1 DVLSAISESL
11 QSLGAELRQAAV
23 DTHCGN
29 FFFRLESIVHV
40 LSRFVVYRSL
50 RQEEEIFSLLNI
62 ALHELH
68 NYSSA
73 KIAAM
78 YSVSQR
84 TIRNRMTQYQLSV
97 RQTYSDISDE
107 DLKIHVMEFIAS
119 CPNTGQKMVM
129 GHLKARG
136 IRVQQ
141 RRVREVMRTIDP
153 VGTMLRGLELNIV
166 PRRPYSVPAPLS
178 LWHID
183 GNHKLIRWRI
193 VVHGGIDGF
202 SRKIM
207 YLKASDNNRASTV
220 LQCFLEAVHVHGLPQ
235 RVRSDHGGEN
245 VDVARF
251 MLEHPDRGPER
262 KSYITGKSVHNQRI
276 ERLWR
281 DLWCTVIHIYYAAF
295 RHLEDIGVLDPNSD
309 VHITCLHY
317 VMIPRL
323 NWHLKFFSDSWAR
336 HPLSSEGYRSPQ
348 QLWVA
353 GLLVAPQQLP
363 EEVEMSDWGIDWDGP
378 VPVEDP
384 RQQTDIP
391 MTQPALREM
400 LEAQLQGSIDPFKTS
415 LVWIFTRRH

>member
-1 DVLSAISESL
+1 
-11 QSLGAELRQAAV
+11 
-23 DTHCGN
+23 
-29 FFFRLESIVHV
+29 
-40 LSRFVVYRSL
+40 
-50 RQEEEIFSLLNI
+50 
-62 ALHELH
+62 
-68 NYSSA
+68 
-73 KIAAM
+73 M
-78 YSVSQR
+78 YSLSQR

-97 RQTYSDISDE
+97 RQTYSDITVE
-107 DLKIHVMEFIAS
+107 DLKRNVIEFIAS

-141 RRVREVMRTIDP
+141 RRVREVMRAIDP

-207 YLKASDNNRASTV
+207 FLKASNNNRASTV

-295 RHLEDIGVLDPNSD
+295 RHLEDIGALDPNSD
-309 VHITCLHY
+309 VHITCLHF

-323 NWHLKFFSDSWAR
+323 NWHLKFFSDTWAR
-336 HPLSSEGYRSPQ
+336 HPLSSEGYKSPQ

-400 LEAQLQGSIDPFKTS
+400 LEAQLQGSIDPIKNSDLFGVDIYQEALMVAQS
-415 LVWIFTRRH
+415 VLNNIQ